1 MLEQPKPKRGAPSDD
16 DDDVIDLDALV
27 RSYGRDDAPSH
38 YTEYLDDDHDAPS
51 KPKRKN
57 DQLNRNAVI
66 QPPRDSL
73 QVSYNL
79 AHVPDYVEENP
90 EHRKQ
95 AAIAHLMVVIGILI
109 SFASL
114 GALLPLALI
123 ISRQIYA
130 QNRSRSPFLAH
141 HSLQAVVVLTGA
153 TLGWLGLTAAT
164 FIAVF
169 FALMF
174 PVLIVVALMMPL
186 LWLLSTA
193 VTIGTFFYGFVGIS
207 QALKGKTFRYPLSLF
222 SFGVETHDFFP
233 SVLRPDK
240 MFR

>member
-1 MLEQPKPKRGAPSDD
+1 MFEQPKPKRGVPSGN
-16 DDDVIDLDALV
+16 DDDVIDLDVLI
-27 RSYGRDDAPSH
+27 RDYGSD
-38 YTEYLDDDHDAPS
+38 DAPS

-57 DQLNRNAVI
+57 DQLNRSAVI
-66 QPPRDSL
+66 QPPRVSL
-73 QVSYNL
+73 QTSYNL

-95 AAIAHLMVVIGILI
+95 AATAHLMVVIGILI

-130 QNRSRSPFLAH
+130 QNRARSPFLAH

-153 TLGWLGLTAAT
+153 TLGWFGHMAAT
-164 FIAVF
+164 VIAVF
-169 FALMF
+169 SAFILPIF
-174 PVLIVVALMMPL
+174 IVVALMMPL

-193 VTIGTFFYGFVGIS
+193 VTIGTFFLRLRWHLASAERQDF
-207 QALKGKTFRYPLSLF
+207 PLSAQFVLF
-222 SFGVETHDFFP
+222 RRGNTRFLSQ
-233 SVLRPDK
+233 RPAP
-240 MFR
+240 R

>member
-1 MLEQPKPKRGAPSDD
+1 MFEQPKPKRGVPSGN
-16 DDDVIDLDALV
+16 DDDVIDLDVLI
-27 RSYGRDDAPSH
+27 RDYGSD
-38 YTEYLDDDHDAPS
+38 DAPS

-57 DQLNRNAVI
+57 DQLNRDAVI
-66 QPPRDSL
+66 QPPRVSL
-73 QVSYNL
+73 LASYNL

-130 QNRSRSPFLAH
+130 QNRARSPFLAH

-153 TLGWLGLTAAT
+153 TLGWFVRTAAT
-164 FIAVF
+164 VIAVF
-169 FALMF
+169 SAFILPIF
-174 PVLIVVALMMPL
+174 IVVIVALMISL
-186 LWLLSTA
+186 SWLLYTA

-240 MFR
+240 MVR

>member
-1 MLEQPKPKRGAPSDD
+1 MFEESKPKRGAPSGNDD
-16 DDDVIDLDALV
+16 GVIDLDALV
-27 RSYGRDDAPSH
+27 RSYGRDDATSH
-38 YTEYLDDDHDAPS
+38 YAEYLDDDHDAPS

-57 DQLNRNAVI
+57 DQLNRSAVI
-66 QPPRDSL
+66 QPPRVSL
-73 QVSYNL
+73 QTSYNL

-153 TLGWLGLTAAT
+153 TLGWFGHMAAT
-164 FIAVF
+164 VIAVF
-169 FALMF
+169 SAFILPIF
-174 PVLIVVALMMPL
+174 IVVALMMPL

-193 VTIGTFFYGFVGIS
+193 VTIGTFFYGFVGIA

-222 SFGVETHDFFP
+222 SLGVETHDFFP

>member
-1 MLEQPKPKRGAPSDD
+1 MFEESKPKRGAPSGNDD
-16 DDDVIDLDALV
+16 GVIDLDALV

-95 AAIAHLMVVIGILI
+95 AAIAHLMAVIGVLI
-109 SFASL
+109 GFASFGML
-114 GALLPLALI
+114 MWLALI

-130 QNRSRSPFLAH
+130 QNRARSPFLAH

-153 TLGWLGLTAAT
+153 TLGWLIFTIGSMIMSIPFMVVLP
-164 FIAVF
+164 FV
-169 FALMF
+169 
-174 PVLIVVALMMPL
+174 VLILPL
-186 LWLLSTA
+186 LWIA
-193 VTIGTFFYGFVGIS
+193 FAAAPIGTIFFGFVGIV
-207 QALKGKTFRYPLSLF
+207 QALRGRTFRYPSILF
-222 SFGVETHDFFP
+222 SFGIATHELFP
-233 SVLRPDK
+233 DGLGLYKLLR
-240 MFR
+240 